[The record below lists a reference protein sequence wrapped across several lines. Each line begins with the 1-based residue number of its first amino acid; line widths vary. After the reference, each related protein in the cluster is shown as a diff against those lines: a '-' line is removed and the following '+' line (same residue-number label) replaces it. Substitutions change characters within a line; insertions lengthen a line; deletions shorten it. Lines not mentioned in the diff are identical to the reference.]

1 MWLTAAGWKTRRK
14 YRRFKWS
21 FAMTSSGLMY
31 ANQSMEQR
39 RRFFGGLRNR
49 KQSVTERKLSDS
61 AHQDIKKSQSL
72 CHRTR
77 AQIACGI
84 CYKSFDL
91 KSITSDIK
99 GEKLGQFSVCRGSK
113 LDISLFFLTREGLI
127 FVSMTPPV
135 ISLLRSLWAF
145 SVLQRTQGCRMPD
158 FHNKRHRMMPES
170 QGITPDQTSVSD
182 GICQTL
188 TYSQT
193 QLDKL
198 YALDRLIRGWQPP
211 RWTNGGK

>member
-1 MWLTAAGWKTRRK
+1 
-14 YRRFKWS
+14 
-21 FAMTSSGLMY
+21 MY

-113 LDISLFFLTREGLI
+113 LDISFFFFFDKGGANLCFYDT
-127 FVSMTPPV
+127 S
-135 ISLLRSLWAF
+135 SDF
-145 SVLQRTQGCRMPD
+145 SAQV
-158 FHNKRHRMMPES
+158 
-170 QGITPDQTSVSD
+170 SVSLFSPSKD
-182 GICQTL
+182 TGLQ
-188 TYSQT
+188 
-193 QLDKL
+193 D
-198 YALDRLIRGWQPP
+198 AGFP
-211 RWTNGGK
+211 